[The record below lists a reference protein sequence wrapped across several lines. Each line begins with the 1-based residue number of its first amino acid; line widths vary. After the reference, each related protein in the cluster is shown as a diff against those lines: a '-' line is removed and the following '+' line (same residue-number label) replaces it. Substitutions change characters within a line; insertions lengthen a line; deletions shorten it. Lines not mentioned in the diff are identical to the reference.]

1 MFRAMTLLTFLSAVL
16 SSPAKQTDSVS
27 AAASTERYSVS
38 TLAAAAANPTD
49 THKMLFS
56 VLTKKPKHST
66 DNRTDRPLSTDISE
80 QLTT

>member
-27 AAASTERYSVS
+27 AASTERYSVS
-38 TLAAAAANPTD
+38 TLAAAAAANPTD

>member
-27 AAASTERYSVS
+27 AASTERYSVS